1 MRFFVIWV
9 LSSFMLVGTVQA
21 QYYQS
26 YISCPE
32 GSTWCPGV
40 MTTPSSHLPSG
51 DADLDKAI
59 TLCDWH
65 RDYSGNFHTEPETK
79 VWQKGFEACSDVNAA
94 WDRSEAGRRAQA
106 QAAKDEA
113 DKSWLADYDKKL
125 KSEGGK

>member
-1 MRFFVIWV
+1 MRFFVILV
-9 LSSFMLVGTVQA
+9 LANIMLVRTVQA
-21 QYYQS
+21 QP
-26 YISCPE
+26 YISCPQ

-40 MTTPSSHLPSG
+40 MTTPSRLPSG

-59 TLCDWH
+59 TICDWH